1 VFVSS
6 VALSHQKYFI
16 HSAFLLSFG
25 LVLVGC
31 RERERLVG
39 GARENDRVR
48 VLVAWLG
55 GGDFIRGS
63 LGEVL
68 EKSWRSLGEV
78 LPRLGSHRM
87 DKCNVG
93 AVMYKAD

>member
-1 VFVSS
+1 VS
-6 VALSHQKYFI
+6 
-16 HSAFLLSFG
+16 
-25 LVLVGC
+25 
-31 RERERLVG
+31 REGAVG

-68 EKSWRSLGEV
+68 EKSCLALEAIGWINVMLV
-78 LPRLGSHRM
+78 L
-87 DKCNVG
+87 
-93 AVMYKAD
+93 